1 MTEAKEAQNVEA
13 DGMWPLP
20 VVIAAGGKGTRLR
33 PFTNSIPKELVEVN
47 GTPIID
53 RIIAQFRA
61 RGCEEF
67 WATMDYHA
75 EKLEEHFENVDPG
88 HQVRL
93 VNANGHRGT
102 AAPLKVL
109 QGLVDPPFVLSN
121 CDVLVDADYPAIARE
136 GAENGDAL
144 TLESGAS
151 GDFSPASV
159 TTSDAGAESPDSG
172 GTGGTRGT
180 AASSKSTVPNTGDAF
195 PLGLL
200 GTALVAAGA
209 ATAAYER
216 RRAENDGNRADR

>member
-1 MTEAKEAQNVEA
+1 MTEAKEAQNVGA

-144 TLESGAS
+144 TLESGAVS
-151 GDFSPASV
+151 MLVLELAWN
-159 TTSDAGAESPDSG
+159 GAC
-172 GTGGTRGT
+172 
-180 AASSKSTVPNTGDAF
+180 F
-195 PLGLL
+195 PCF
-200 GTALVAAGA
+200 
-209 ATAAYER
+209 
-216 RRAENDGNRADR
+216 NIADRRINRHHHSIRFRRCCEQNACFRQRQPRFRQSQLQS

>member
-1 MTEAKEAQNVEA
+1 MTEAKEAQNVGA

-102 AAPLKVL
+102 
-109 QGLVDPPFVLSN
+109 
-121 CDVLVDADYPAIARE
+121 
-136 GAENGDAL
+136 
-144 TLESGAS
+144 
-151 GDFSPASV
+151 
-159 TTSDAGAESPDSG
+159 
-172 GTGGTRGT
+172 GGTRGT

>member
-1 MTEAKEAQNVEA
+1 MTEAKEAQNVGA

-144 TLESGAS
+144 TLIAYRHRRVI
-151 GDFSPASV
+151 P
-159 TTSDAGAESPDSG
+159 AGAVELAADG
-172 GTGGTRGT
+172 GFRGF
-180 AASSKSTVPNTGDAF
+180 AP
-195 PLGLL
+195 
-200 GTALVAAGA
+200 
-209 ATAAYER
+209 R
-216 RRAENDGNRADR
+216 REMLSRSACWELR